1 MSQRAF
7 MKGVWTAALI
17 LSVAVLAGAPRPILA
32 DEAKASGW
40 KSTAGKYA
48 VFDTSEGK
56 IVCLLYE
63 KEAPKTVENFVGLA
77 TGAKEFTDPA
87 TRSQAK
93 RPYFDG
99 TKFHRIIPGFMM
111 QGGDPLGTGTGGPG
125 YTVPDEIVPSLKF
138 DVAGRLAMAN
148 TGRPNTG
155 GSQFFITQNPY
166 PALNGGYTI
175 FGQVVE
181 GQSVVDHVCKDFGSP
196 TSQGTPKKEIL
207 LKKLTIETV
216 AGK

>member
-1 MSQRAF
+1 
-7 MKGVWTAALI
+7 
-17 LSVAVLAGAPRPILA
+17 
-32 DEAKASGW
+32 
-40 KSTAGKYA
+40 
-48 VFDTSEGK
+48 
-56 IVCLLYE
+56 
-63 KEAPKTVENFVGLA
+63 VESFVGLA
-77 TGAKEFTDPA
+77 AGTKEFTDPVTHA
-87 TRSQAK
+87 QAK

-111 QGGDPLGTGTGGPG
+111 QGGDPLGAGTGGPG

-181 GQSVVDHVCKDFGSP
+181 GQAVVDHVCKDFGSP

-216 AGK
+216 ASK

>member
-1 MSQRAF
+1 
-7 MKGVWTAALI
+7 VAA
-17 LSVAVLAGAPRPILA
+17 LAGAPRTIGA
-32 DEAKASGW
+32 EEAKAPGW

-48 VFDTSEGK
+48 VFDTSEGT
-56 IVCLLYE
+56 IVCRLYE
-63 KEAPKTVENFVGLA
+63 KEAPKTVESFVGLA
-77 TGAKEFTDPA
+77 AGTKEFTDPVTHA
-87 TRSQAK
+87 QAK

-111 QGGDPLGTGTGGPG
+111 QGGDPLGAGTGGPG

-181 GQSVVDHVCKDFGSP
+181 GQAVVDHVCKDFGSP

-216 AGK
+216 ASK